1 MANQSG
7 TKDGLPYATADGKA
21 KTPTS
26 SKGSADF
33 VAKKAGDID
42 TSGPSFDPTMMNRP
56 QPAMKTQAG
65 LPNSES
71 IPSDMGGKI
80 LKADPG
86 VASASAAGKGGGAAT
101 GGPQGVNKTP
111 FKNLKG

>member
-1 MANQSG
+1 MANTG
-7 TKDGLPYATADGKA
+7 TKDGLPFATANGTP

-42 TSGPSFDPTMMNRP
+42 KSGSTYDPVTMNRP

-71 IPSDMGGKI
+71 IPSGMGGKI
-80 LKADPG
+80 LMADPG
-86 VASASAAGKGGGAAT
+86 AASANAASKGGGAAT
-101 GGPQGVNKTP
+101 GGPKGVNHTP
-111 FKNLKG
+111 FKGLK